1 MASWIFIAS
10 LNRFKIHEFI
20 KDYGFVEYL
29 QKNKVNEGDI
39 VYLYITAPYSRIEY
53 KMIVERA
60 NIPSNEAFDDS
71 SYSLINEKTTHKE
84 SDKAVRLKFVD
95 RIQSDDLCYSELR
108 KHGLKAAMQSNRKVN
123 EELFNY
129 IESYF

>member
-1 MASWIFIAS
+1 
-10 LNRFKIHEFI
+10 
-20 KDYGFVEYL
+20 
-29 QKNKVNEGDI
+29 
-39 VYLYITAPYSRIEY
+39 
-53 KMIVERA
+53 MIVERS

-84 SDKAVRLKFVD
+84 SDKAVRLKLVD
-95 RIQSDDLCYSELR
+95 RIQTDDLSYSELR